1 MTQTGGGRECSE
13 SARPRKRRRSPTRRP
28 SVTPSASSS
37 TTMPFTIATDG
48 QEMMRTQLR
57 GEFELLPRIGEVE
70 ANRRV
75 HEASF
80 VQ

>member
-1 MTQTGGGRECSE
+1 
-13 SARPRKRRRSPTRRP
+13 
-28 SVTPSASSS
+28 
-37 TTMPFTIATDG
+37 
-48 QEMMRTQLR
+48 MMRTQLG

>member
-1 MTQTGGGRECSE
+1 
-13 SARPRKRRRSPTRRP
+13 
-28 SVTPSASSS
+28 VTPSASSS